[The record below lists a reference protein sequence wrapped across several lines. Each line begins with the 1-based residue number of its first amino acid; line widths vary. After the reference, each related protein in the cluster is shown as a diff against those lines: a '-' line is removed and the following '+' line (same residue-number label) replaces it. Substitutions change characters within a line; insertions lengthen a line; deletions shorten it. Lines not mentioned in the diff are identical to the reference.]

1 MRRIEKA
8 NIPECLQAFIDAQL
22 AIQPEPV
29 NLTYRDFPH
38 KAKLR
43 EALTNE
49 QYGLCGYTGTPVD
62 ERIAQYQPNNRG
74 ASFSNHIEHLKC
86 QQVCRAEVI
95 DRGEEYGRVV
105 ADDLS
110 YHNIIAALEVRGA
123 EVEHFGAVAKAA
135 QTLPILPTQE
145 DCEERFVYREG
156 DGSVD
161 GMDDAA
167 IEAISVLSLNHD
179 TLKGWRLAALSTWL
193 DPDVVQTRD
202 DFIDVIQA
210 VTTPIA
216 DCLPEFAFVLE
227 SVAKGYMNENDL

>member
-1 MRRIEKA
+1 MRKIEKTNA
-8 NIPECLQAFIDAQL
+8 PECLQAFVEGQL
-22 AIQPEPV
+22 AIQPQPV

-38 KAKLR
+38 KTQLR
-43 EALTNE
+43 EALTRE

-62 ERIAQYQPNNRG
+62 QRIAQYQPNSPG
-74 ASFSNHIEHLKC
+74 SSFSNHIEHLKC
-86 QQVCRAEVI
+86 QHTCRAEVV
-95 DRGEEYGRVV
+95 DRGEEYGRVL

-110 YHNIIAALEVRGA
+110 YHNMIAALEVRGA

-135 QTLPILPTQE
+135 HTLPILPTQE
-145 DCEERFVYREG
+145 DCEEHFVYREG

-202 DFIDVIQA
+202 DFIGVIQA
-210 VTTPIA
+210 VTTPS
-216 DCLPEFAFVLE
+216 DELMPEFAFVVE
-227 SVAKGYMNENDL
+227 SVAKRYINENDL